1 MILQNRMK
9 QTKGTLGHDR
19 ALTGI
24 AERYNVRLL
33 SRRGKDV
40 SLTKKKGPLG
50 PLFKL
55 WLRGRDLNPGPQGY
69 EPCELPDCST
79 PRQVFGQLFLHGAL
93 NRVKVGRNHGRKKAD
108 TVVDCGYHY

>member
-33 SRRGKDV
+33 SRRDKDV
-40 SLTKKKGPLG
+40 SLTKKKEPLE

-55 WLRGRDLNPGPQGY
+55 
-69 EPCELPDCST
+69 
-79 PRQVFGQLFLHGAL
+79 
-93 NRVKVGRNHGRKKAD
+93 
-108 TVVDCGYHY
+108 